1 MKRVLLATLV
11 LAVITGI
18 VLTGCAQKSKELTI
32 NSYLSDQAP
41 KDVFQK
47 LVDDFSAQNPEITV
61 TVNTTAHEQYKT
73 LLPSWLTSK
82 QAPDIVSWFAG
93 YRMQAFAEKGLL
105 EPINDVFPQGAFEK
119 EFPASFK
126 SVSSYKGNVYF
137 MPLSWYWW
145 AVYYNKDVFAKYNL
159 SIPKN
164 WDEFL
169 VICATLRANGVDPV
183 SMGAK
188 DTWTAGGWFDYMDSA
203 VNGGD
208 FHVQLTKGDIPYT
221 DPRVVNTFSYLTNL
235 ADKKY
240 IQDNASSYSWQEAAT
255 LMFDGKAGMY
265 LMGQFI
271 MDVAPADKK
280 ASIGWFRFPT
290 VGTIT
295 DYSVDTPTD
304 GYMIPKNAK
313 NKENAKKFMAF
324 LATAKAQEDFCKPL
338 GRLAA
343 NIKVAPPSA
352 DAQNGLEMVMGA
364 KSAMQFYDRDAPEEM
379 AAKGMNAIMDAMAE
393 PAKLNEILSNL
404 DKERVRIYE
413 K

>member
-1 MKRVLLATLV
+1 MKRVVSIMLV
-11 LAVITGI
+11 LAAIAGVAF
-18 VLTGCAQKSKELTI
+18 TGCAKSRELVI
-32 NSYLSDQAP
+32 NSYMSDQAP
-41 KDVFQK
+41 KDAFQA
-47 LVDDFSAQNPEITV
+47 LVDQFNTQNPDIKV
-61 TVNTTAHEQYKT
+61 TVNTIAHEQYKT

-82 QAPDIVSWFAG
+82 QAPDIVTWFAG

-105 EPINDVFPQGAFEK
+105 EPINGVFPSGSFDK
-119 EFPASFK
+119 EFPSSFK
-126 SVSSYKGNVYF
+126 SASSYKGNVYF
-137 MPLSWYWW
+137 MPQSWYWW
-145 AVYYNKDVFAKYNL
+145 AMYYNKDVFAKYNL
-159 SIPKN
+159 TPPAT

-169 VICATLRANGVDPV
+169 VVCEKLRAAGIAPV

-208 FHVQLTKGDIPYT
+208 FHAQLTKGDVPYT

-240 IQDNASSYSWQEAAT
+240 IQDNATSYSWQEAAT
-255 LMFDGKAGMY
+255 LLIDGKAGMY
-265 LMGQFI
+265 LMGQFL
-271 MDVAPADKK
+271 MDVVPADRKT
-280 ASIGWFRFPT
+280 SIGWFKFPT
-290 VGTIT
+290 VGAIS

-343 NIKVAPPSA
+343 NVQVAPPSD
-352 DAQNGLEMVMGA
+352 DAKNGLAMVMGA

-379 AAKGMNAIMDAMAE
+379 AAKGMNAIVDSMAD
-393 PAKLNEILSNL
+393 PAKLNDILSNL